1 MGDTFSG
8 GRSEAPQ
15 IPPELKGLFG
25 RTERMIQNISLGRG
39 SQFTGPTSAPSG
51 PGFQDIFEGFR
62 NFSGGLF
69 PQLMGQVGDIAQ
81 TGGLS
86 REALNVAGEQLA
98 PLFGQQQSELLRSVR
113 AGQGARGQFFST
125 GGAQQES
132 RSLTDL
138 KAQQGA
144 QTLGSVLQTAPNRLA
159 AALGGGRAFQE
170 GFVTPGLNIAAQGRQ
185 PGVQEVE
192 NQLALYQLQR
202 PESALPFAISL
213 LGGTPTFQPTFGPGF
228 GQQLI
233 GAIASF
239 FGAGGFGGRGTGR

>member
-1 MGDTFSG
+1 
-8 GRSEAPQ
+8 
-15 IPPELKGLFG
+15 
-25 RTERMIQNISLGRG
+25 MIGNIMRG
-39 SQFTGPTSAPSG
+39 SHSEYTGPTSAPAG

-62 NFSGGLF
+62 NFSSGMF
-69 PQLMGQVGDIAQ
+69 PQLMSQVEDISR

-86 REALNVAGEQLA
+86 RDALNVAGEQLA
-98 PLFGQQQSELLRSVR
+98 PLFGQQQSELLRTVR
-113 AGQGARGQFFST
+113 AGQGARGNFFST

-144 QTLGSVLQTAPNRLA
+144 QTLGSVLQTAPTRLA
-159 AALGGGRAFQE
+159 AALGGGRAFNE
-170 GFVTPGLNIAAQGRQ
+170 GFVAPGLNIAAQGRQ

-213 LGGTPTFQPTFGPGF
+213 LGGTPTFQPTFGPSI

-239 FGAGGFGGRGTGR
+239 FGSGAFGGGA